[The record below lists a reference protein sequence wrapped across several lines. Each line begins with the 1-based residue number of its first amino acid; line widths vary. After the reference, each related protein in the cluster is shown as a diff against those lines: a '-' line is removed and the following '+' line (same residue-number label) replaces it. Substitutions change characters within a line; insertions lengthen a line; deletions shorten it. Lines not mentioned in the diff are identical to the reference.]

1 MDELIL
7 EAKVRDQVG
16 SNANKKL
23 RREELIP
30 AVLYQRGEDNQLLTL
45 VSKDFDKVVFEAGTS
60 TIITLDIEGN
70 QKKVLIKDFQRH
82 PYKNMYVHVDLL
94 GVNMD
99 EKLKVEVPI
108 VLLNRDDIYLQP
120 SVLIQ
125 SLNELEIE
133 CLPTDI
139 PQQVEIDVQNM
150 QYGDTFEVNDLDIAK
165 DENIT
170 ILTELDEV
178 VCSLQEP
185 REEEEEEDTEEVDAA
200 DVEVIGE
207 EDEEEEA
214 EEE

>member
-1 MDELIL
+1 MNELTL
-7 EAKVRDQVG
+7 QATVRENVG

-23 RREELIP
+23 RREDLIP
-30 AVLYQRGEDNQLLTL
+30 AVLYQRGEENQLLTL
-45 VSKDFDKVVFEAGTS
+45 VAKDFDKVIFEAGTS
-60 TIITLDIEGN
+60 SIITLDIEGTK
-70 QKKVLIKDFQRH
+70 KKVLIKDFQRH
-82 PYKNMYVHVDLL
+82 SYKNMYVHVDLL

-99 EKLKVEVPI
+99 EKLKVNVPV

-125 SLNELEIE
+125 SLNEIEIE
-133 CLPTDI
+133 CLPSDI

-150 QYGDTFEVNDLDIAK
+150 QYGDTFLVKDLDVAK

-170 ILTELDEV
+170 ILTELEEV

-185 REEEEEEDTEEVDAA
+185 REEEELEDTEEGDAA

-207 EDEEEEA
+207 EDDKEA

>member
-1 MDELIL
+1 MNELTL
-7 EAKVRDQVG
+7 QAKVRENVG

-23 RREELIP
+23 RREDLIP
-30 AVLYQRGEDNQLLTL
+30 AVLYQRGEENQLLTL
-45 VSKDFDKVVFEAGTS
+45 VAKDFDKVIFEAGTS
-60 TIITLDIEGN
+60 SIITLDIEGTK
-70 QKKVLIKDFQRH
+70 KKVLIKDFQRH
-82 PYKNMYVHVDLL
+82 SYKNMYVHVDLL

-99 EKLKVEVPI
+99 EKLKVNVPV

-125 SLNELEIE
+125 SLNEIEIE
-133 CLPTDI
+133 CLPSDI

-150 QYGDTFEVNDLDIAK
+150 QYGDTFLVKDLDVAK

-170 ILTELDEV
+170 ILTELEEV

-185 REEEEEEDTEEVDAA
+185 REEEELEDTEEGDAA

-207 EDEEEEA
+207 EDDKEA

>member
-1 MDELIL
+1 MNELTL
-7 EAKVRDQVG
+7 QATVRENVG

-23 RREELIP
+23 RREDLIP
-30 AVLYQRGEDNQLLTL
+30 AVLYQRGEENQLLTL
-45 VSKDFDKVVFEAGTS
+45 VAKDFDKVIFEAGTS
-60 TIITLDIEGN
+60 SIITLDIEGTK
-70 QKKVLIKDFQRH
+70 KKVLIKDFQRH
-82 PYKNMYVHVDLL
+82 SYKNMYVHVDLL

-99 EKLKVEVPI
+99 EKLKVNVPV

-125 SLNELEIE
+125 SLNEIEIE
-133 CLPTDI
+133 CLPSDI

-150 QYGDTFEVNDLDIAK
+150 QYGDTFLVKDLDVAK

-170 ILTELDEV
+170 ILTDLEEV

-185 REEEEEEDTEEVDAA
+185 REEEELEDTEEVDAA

-207 EDEEEEA
+207 EDDEEEA